1 MGEGVGRVRPRVG
14 GLSRA
19 GRGLTR
25 HTRHTHAV
33 THAPNHG
40 GRATGR
46 APSGADTKIAVAPVS
61 GVTTFA
67 LHSRTTTQ
75 IPRQGARRR
84 KKCARRAREKTHHCK
99 SYVRVHISVV
109 QPGGESGRSRIRSRA
124 EPLRPCMQAEEFAHA
139 CPGGPAVQLAGVR
152 CERPTPR
159 KSEEAAR
166 MAVGSPSGSTCPHE
180 TSVRIVSCHC
190 EER

>member
-1 MGEGVGRVRPRVG
+1 MLAVSPAPG
-14 GLSRA
+14 A
-19 GRGLTR
+19 GS
-25 HTRHTHAV
+25 HA
-33 THAPNHG
+33 THAPHTCGHARAESRGPRDWEGAVGCGHQNCRCAG
-40 GRATGR
+40 EWCYYICTPLKNNNTNSAAGR
-46 APSGADTKIAVAPVS
+46 P
-61 GVTTFA
+61 
-67 LHSRTTTQ
+67 
-75 IPRQGARRR
+75 RRR